1 MPLVESGGTTMPTGK
16 YPDERV
22 EVSTQMI
29 PADMK
34 AFVRNHFEEFV
45 NRKNLNIA
53 DANFAPQF
61 LDHGSDV
68 PPGLASG
75 PAGAKQDVGT
85 AYQRFPDLHVE
96 ILDLLAEGDRVAVR
110 NRWTGTE
117 ATSGARYEF
126 SGIVIWRVAHHQ
138 LVERSAYLTPPR
150 PLTV

>member
-1 MPLVESGGTTMPTGK
+1 MPRGK

-22 EVSTQMI
+22 DVSTQMT
-29 PADMK
+29 PAEMK

-75 PAGAKQDVGT
+75 PAGAKQYVGN
-85 AYQRFPDLHVE
+85 AHQRFPDLHVE
-96 ILDLLAEGDRVAVR
+96 FWISSPRAIESRS
-110 NRWTGTE
+110 E
-117 ATSGARYEF
+117 
-126 SGIVIWRVAHHQ
+126 IVGP
-138 LVERSAYLTPPR
+138 ERRPR
-150 PLTV
+150 PAPGTSFRGS